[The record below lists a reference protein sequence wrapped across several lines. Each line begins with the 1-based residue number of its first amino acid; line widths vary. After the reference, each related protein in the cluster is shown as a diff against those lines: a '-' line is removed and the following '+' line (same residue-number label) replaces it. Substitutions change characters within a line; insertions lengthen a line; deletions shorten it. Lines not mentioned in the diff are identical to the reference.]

1 MKPLAERARR
11 ALQFISPTHPREV
24 NGSEFTIAIRSVLGP
39 EGREIWDPWIV
50 KSYEGRE
57 EGREVDLDAVWRHA
71 FSDGSTTLDGL
82 FEAARQ
88 GGWVDAEDGK
98 LGAVVTAAGEKSG
111 LTTKLAVSGPR
122 MKNHPLYV
130 ASKSIT
136 AQHPYLERVQVS
148 ATHTLSELSAT
159 QARVIGGR
167 DWPSQGDE
175 FEGRLLVVP
184 IKRGSVCSA
193 VQLIDE
199 HGRKLVLGNGE
210 EGHIT
215 GYWATGPISSG
226 KSGVVLLGVDVV
238 TVLSAHQASGYPGVA
253 ALAVE
258 NLASVADTL
267 LDKHPHLKI
276 LVLADLQ
283 MGSGLPE
290 AAAVAVA
297 NGRDSVV
304 VAGPNFGGER
314 TPEQVTFNDLLLAR
328 GLEAVRR
335 QILEACKKPLPN
347 IKNSQISQNSHS
359 TMPGACAPDDA
370 KVSSASQNSQ
380 NSRSSTSAPED
391 WKAAQPLSEHLAPE
405 PFPMDALP
413 VGIRGAIEEVRS
425 FTKAPVVLALG
436 SALAVLSL
444 AVQAHVDVQRASG
457 LQGPVSLFTL
467 AIADSG
473 ERKSTCDRCFVQPV
487 REYERR
493 QAEVS
498 QAKQADCRASI
509 STWEAQKAGLS
520 ERIRQHAREGKRT
533 DDLEGDFRVL
543 EHDKPRSPLVP
554 HLLYQDATPEA
565 LSHSLANRWP
575 SGAVLSAEGGMV
587 LGSAAM
593 SRDTVMRTLS
603 QYNTYWDGDPFSIE
617 RRTTEPYTVR
627 DVRLT
632 LGLQVQEIA
641 LRNFF
646 AQANGLARGNGFL
659 ARFLI
664 AWPEST
670 QGQRFFEEPPKSW
683 PRLTTF
689 QKRITEILERPVPMD
704 DSGHL
709 TPKMLMLDAQAKGRW
724 VAFNDEVERKIAK
737 GGKLY
742 EVRDLA
748 SKAADNAARLAA
760 LFHVYERATAGD
772 IGENAMSS
780 ACVIVGWYLS
790 EAARFLSEVAL
801 PDEVKDVVMLN
812 DWLLDRCRQSAV
824 SEVAKTDIL
833 KFGPRRLRKKASL
846 EAALKELTE
855 LDRVRVVT
863 RSNRLTV
870 CLNPELLEAGK

>member
-57 EGREVDLDAVWRHA
+57 VDLDAVWRHA
-71 FSDGSTTLDGL
+71 FSVGSTTLDGL

-98 LGAVVTAAGEKSG
+98 LGAVATAPGEKSG
-111 LTTKLAVSGPR
+111 LTTKQAVSGLPR
-122 MKNHPLYV
+122 QKNHPLYV
-130 ASKSIT
+130 ASKSVT
-136 AQHPYLERVQVS
+136 TQHPYLERVQVS
-148 ATHTLSELSAT
+148 ATSTLTELSAT
-159 QARVIGGR
+159 QAHAIAGC
-167 DWPSQGDE
+167 DLPSQGDK

-184 IKRGSVCSA
+184 IKRGSVCPA

-199 HGRKLVLGNGE
+199 QGRKAMLGNGD
-210 EGHIT
+210 EGRIT
-215 GYWATGPISSG
+215 GYWATEPISMSE
-226 KSGVVLLGVDVV
+226 SGVVLLGVDVV
-238 TVLSAHQASGYPGVA
+238 TVLSARQASGYPGVA

-267 LDKHPHLKI
+267 IEKYPHAKI

-283 MGSGLPE
+283 IKSGLPE

-297 NGRDSVV
+297 TGRDSVI
-304 VAGPNFGGER
+304 VAAPDFGGER
-314 TPEQVTFNDLLLAR
+314 APEQVTFNDLLLAC
-328 GLEAVRR
+328 GPDAVRC
-335 QILEACKKPLPN
+335 QILEACNKSVPN
-347 IKNSQISQNSHS
+347 AKNGQISQNSHS

-380 NSRSSTSAPED
+380 NSHSSPSTPAD
-391 WKAAQPLSEHLAPE
+391 WKAAQPLNEHIAPE

-413 VGIRGAIEEVRS
+413 MGIRGAIEEVRS

-457 LQGPVSLFTL
+457 LQGPVSLYLL

-473 ERKSTCDRCFVQPV
+473 ERKSTCDRRFVQPV

-498 QAKQADCRASI
+498 QAAQADCRASI
-509 STWEAQKAGLS
+509 STWEAQKAGLR
-520 ERIRQHAREGKRT
+520 ERILQHAREGKRT
-533 DDLEGDFRVL
+533 DDLEENLRVL

-565 LSHSLANRWP
+565 LSHSLANGWP
-575 SGAVLSAEGGMV
+575 SGGVLSAEGGIV
-587 LGSAAM
+587 FGSAAM

-617 RRTTEPYTVR
+617 RRTKEPYIVR

-632 LGLQVQEIA
+632 LGLQVQETT

-709 TPKMLMLDAQAKGRW
+709 TPKMLMLDAQAKDRW
-724 VAFNDEVERKIAK
+724 IAFNNDVERRIAR
-737 GGKLY
+737 GGELY

-760 LFHVYERATAGD
+760 LFHVYAHDTAGD

-790 EAARFLSEVAL
+790 EAARFLGEVAL

-833 KFGPRRLRKKASL
+833 KLGPRRLRKKASL
-846 EAALKELTE
+846 ESALKELTE